1 MQRYLIAFCLLS
13 AIFIMSCQSNDSSK
27 PDVSCNESLLVITSY
42 IEFPNNR
49 LTVIR
54 NGTYTWEH
62 FNTENLTWQTLL
74 SGNLEQGELAD
85 IEKQLVKS
93 TSGLHLTRRIKV
105 KNQYGKEVELV
116 ISKVVREN
124 DHFIYN
130 FSDLESSTMWPDV
143 IKVVLDKCDYIKVL
157 NLLGYTVD

>member
-1 MQRYLIAFCLLS
+1 MQRYLIAFFLLS
-13 AIFIMSCQSNDSSK
+13 ASFIMSCQSNDSSK
-27 PDVSCNESLLVITSY
+27 PDASCNESLLVITSY
-42 IEFPNNR
+42 IDFPNNR

-85 IEKQLVKS
+85 IEKQLAKS
-93 TSGLHLTRRIKV
+93 TSGLHLTRQIKV

-116 ISKVVREN
+116 VFKVVKEN

-130 FSDLESSTMWPDV
+130 FSELDSSTMSPDV

-157 NLLGYTVD
+157 NLLG